1 MVSVKIVGLIVG
13 SVAVATLVVNRTFA
27 EDPSHTMTAAA
38 ASAPTAKIR
47 VVRVSGEDFKFDA
60 PDVIPAGLS
69 DFRFLNKGPALHHM
83 SILKLTD
90 GKTVDDLR
98 AVLANPG
105 PPPAWVKEVG
115 GPNAAAPGVESN
127 ATVML
132 EPGNYALICFVDI
145 GGPPHFMKGMLKGLR
160 VVAATGPV
168 TAKPTPD
175 VTVTLVDYNF
185 KLSAPIRAAHRPRAQ
200 HRAATPRGRAGAAR
214 SGRQRHRL
222 HEVDRKNG
230 RSAARKSVGR
240 SLRSRNRDVRVFHRG
255 FFSGK
260 LRAHLLSSGPQG
272 WKAALRERDGS
283 ADHRELSARHRTA
296 YSALRITQRGV
307 SVFRVKLQALE

>member
-13 SVAVATLVVNRTFA
+13 SVALATLLVNRTFA
-27 EDPSHTMTAAA
+27 EDPSHTMTASA
-38 ASAPTAKIR
+38 ASAPPVKIR

-83 SILKLTD
+83 SILKLED
-90 GKTVDDLR
+90 GKTIDDLR
-98 AVLANPG
+98 AALANPG

-132 EPGNYALICFVDI
+132 EPGNYALICFIDI

-168 TAKPTPD
+168 ASKPTPD
-175 VTVTLVDYNF
+175 VTVTLMDYNF
-185 KLSAPIRAAHRPRAQ
+185 KLSAPL
-200 HRAATPRGRAGAAR
+200 RAGMR
-214 SGRQRHRL
+214 TFRVQNTGSQH
-222 HEVDRKNG
+222 HEVELVQLAPG
-230 RSAARKSVGR
+230 VSAADFMKWIEKMEGPPP
-240 SLRSRNRDVRVFHRG
+240 
-255 FFSGK
+255 GK
-260 LRAHLLSSGPQG
+260 
-272 WKAALRERDGS
+272 ALG
-283 ADHRELSARHRTA
+283 
-296 YSALRITQRGV
+296 GV
-307 SVFRVKLQALE
+307 SGIESGMSAYFTADLSPGNYALICFLPDSKDGKPHFAHGMIQQITVN